1 MKFTSIPQL
10 ARNANRLREVV
21 TILSK
26 YGLAD
31 WISRLDL
38 DFAKALFKGP
48 EGDQLADLTR
58 EKRIRLALGELGP
71 TFIKL
76 GQILSTRA
84 DIIGQALAEELTQ
97 LQADAPA
104 DAPEQVRKTIE
115 SELGCPLEK
124 VFAEFS
130 ETPLASASIGQV
142 HLAKLHDGAVVVVKV
157 QHAGIEDKV
166 RNDLEILVG
175 MAELAEVH
183 VAELKNYRPRQT
195 AADLQRSLRRELDFG
210 REERNL
216 LQFRAQ
222 FAKEACVHF
231 PVPVRACST
240 SRVLVMEYLDGIKV
254 ADSQRLA
261 ASGYDLSALARRG
274 AELFLKMIFENGFYH
289 ADPHPGNILILEG
302 GVIGL
307 IDSGMVGR
315 IDESTREQIED
326 MLAALASR
334 DAMRLA
340 QIITRIGS
348 VPPDLDLPG
357 LEYDV
362 SEFIAHYADQPLSE
376 FDLGGALAEMT
387 EIIRR
392 YSIVLPAGVA
402 LLIKVLIMLEGTA
415 RLLNPQFNLTELIEP
430 YQRKLII
437 RRLSPMRQW
446 RKLRRVFAEWQH
458 LGEVLPKGVSEI
470 LTQVQAG
477 RFEIHLQHR
486 SLEPSVNRLVLGMLA
501 SALFLG
507 SSWLWSNNVPPTV
520 WGVSIFGIAGCTT
533 SFMLGLRLMR
543 AIAKSG
549 HLDQRE

>member
-1 MKFTSIPQL
+1 MKFSSIPQL

-48 EGDQLADLTR
+48 EGDPLADLTR
-58 EKRIRLALGELGP
+58 EQRIRLALGELGP

-84 DIIGQALAEELTQ
+84 DIIGQALAEELTH

-130 ETPLASASIGQV
+130 DAPLASASIGQV
-142 HLAKLHDGAVVVVKV
+142 HLAKLHDGSVVVVKV

-222 FAKEACVHF
+222 FAKETCVHF

-240 SRVLVMEYLDGIKV
+240 SRVLVMEYLDGVKV
-254 ADSQRLA
+254 ADSERLG

-326 MLAALASR
+326 MLAALAGR

-348 VPPDLDLPG
+348 VPSDLDLPG

-362 SEFIAHYADQPLSE
+362 SEFIAHYADQPLNE

-430 YQRKLII
+430 YQRKLIM

-458 LGEVLPKGVSEI
+458 LGEVLPKGVSDI

-507 SSWLWSNNVPPTV
+507 SSWLWSNNVEPTV
-520 WGVSIFGIAGCTT
+520 WGVSVFGVAGCAM
-533 SFMLGLRLMR
+533 SFILGLRLMR